1 MFRHN
6 PKTPLAW
13 LQLMKEKSRLLVAV
27 AGIAFADLLMFFQLG
42 MLDSLYDSATNPHR
56 NLRADLVLI
65 NRRVKTLTDMKSFTR
80 TQLQRTVADNGVAS
94 VSAVYVGTVAWRN
107 PDTFIERGILLWG
120 IDPDNPAFTLPES
133 SHSEQLQSLNRVL
146 FDSASRP
153 EYGPIADRLTS
164 QGLEVQVSD
173 RLVQVVGLFT
183 LGASFGAD
191 GNLIASDSTF
201 LHLIGDRPPDQID
214 IGLVQLQ
221 PSADRE
227 TVQKRLKAQLPNDV
241 QVLTIPEFVQLE
253 IDFWAS
259 GGTGYIFNLG
269 AFVGFTVGIVI
280 VYQILYSNV
289 SEHLPEYATLKAMG
303 YSDRFLLVMLMQE
316 ALLLAAL
323 GFLPGLVIS
332 VGLYRL
338 TYAAT
343 LLPIAMKFNRALVVF
358 VLTVLMCGVSGLLA
372 TRKLRAVDPAD
383 VF

>member
-1 MFRHN
+1 MFHHH

-42 MLDSLYDSATNPHR
+42 MLDSLYDSATSPHR
-56 NLRADLVLI
+56 NLQADLVLI
-65 NRRVKTLTDMKSFTR
+65 NRQVKTLIDMKSFTR
-80 TQLQRTVADNGVAS
+80 ERLQQAVADNGVAS
-94 VSAVYVGTVAWRN
+94 VSAVYVGTVGWRN
-107 PDTFIERGILLWG
+107 PDTHLERSILLWG
-120 IDPDNPAFTLPES
+120 IDPVNPAFTLPKS
-133 SHSEQLQSLNRVL
+133 SHSEQLQLLNRVL
-146 FDSASRP
+146 FDRASRP
-153 EYGPIADRLTS
+153 EYGPIAQRVS
-164 QGLEVQVSD
+164 PQGLEVQVSD
-173 RLVQVVGLFT
+173 RPVQVVGLFT

-191 GNLIASDSTF
+191 GNLIASNSTF
-201 LHLIGDRPPDQID
+201 LHLIGDRSPDQID

-221 PSADRE
+221 PGADRE
-227 TVQKRLKAQLPNDV
+227 TVQKRLRANLPNDV

-259 GGTGYIFNLG
+259 GGTGFIFKLG
-269 AFVGFTVGIVI
+269 VFVGFTVGIVI
-280 VYQILYSNV
+280 VYSNV
-289 SEHLPEYATLKAMG
+289 SEHLAEYATLKAMG

-332 VGLYRL
+332 IGLYRL

-343 LLPIAMKFNRALVVF
+343 LLPIAIKFNRALVVF
-358 VLTVLMCGVSGLLA
+358 VLTLLMCGVSGLLA